1 MIMPDLTLAEK
12 KIIFQIL
19 TLIMKADFILNPA
32 EIEYLDKVFNDF
44 ELNINEFDHI
54 EDVSIEELTSDFSK
68 FTAEK
73 KKYAKKLFIEMAESD
88 GYFHPKEAAII
99 EKIFK

>member
-1 MIMPDLTLAEK
+1 MPDFSLAEK
-12 KIIFQIL
+12 WIIFQIL
-19 TLIMKADFILNPA
+19 TLIMKADLIEDPA
-32 EIEYLDKVFNDF
+32 EVEYLDKVFNDF
-44 ELNINEFDHI
+44 GLSFNEFDHI
-54 EDVSIEELTSDFSK
+54 EEVSFEELLREFSK

-73 KKYAKKLFIEMAESD
+73 KKYAKKLFIDMAESD